1 LEVSVSFNRAVT
13 HFAKINDD
21 SGSGAI
27 ELIGFGLILQVPL
40 LLLAMQLLGFQHSQ
54 LAAEAIARNALRAW
68 VVTKQDPNVAAAQIA
83 ADFGLSQDQVTL
95 TATCDPQTCV
105 GNPVLLRLQ
114 VQVAGAEAI
123 AVGKQ

>member
-1 LEVSVSFNRAVT
+1 M
-13 HFAKINDD
+13 HFVKIKDE
-21 SGSGAI
+21 SGAAAI

-40 LLLAMQLLGFQHSQ
+40 LLLAIALLGFQHSQ

-68 VVTKQDPNVAAAQIA
+68 VVTGQDPKRAAAQIE
-83 ADFGLSQDQVTL
+83 ADFGLNEDQVTL
-95 TATCDPQTCV
+95 TATCDPQTCL
-105 GNPVLLRLQ
+105 GDTVLLRLL